1 VYINIV
7 SVDGWVRHTIR
18 DFRIGRGSGRRHGGM
33 GRGAALNSA
42 RESVAALMAAILAV
56 LRLPGWDE

>member
-1 VYINIV
+1 
-7 SVDGWVRHTIR
+7 
-18 DFRIGRGSGRRHGGM
+18 M